1 VFGVLTYCRILQA
14 GMGNIRGTINRF
26 RGQGDGL
33 VDWISK
39 VRVKK
44 NSLARRRKKNLR
56 VEAILTSALIE
67 AETLLR
73 VKQQQRFQRW
83 QRMKTE
89 VCKADG
95 GKVRNGTASD
105 NLSNQW
111 DEKTCED
118 IDSLN
123 RFMCS
128 VNEVKSPLQR

>member
-1 VFGVLTYCRILQA
+1 
-14 GMGNIRGTINRF
+14 MGDIRGTINRF
-26 RGQGDGL
+26 GGQTDGL

-44 NSLARRRKKNLR
+44 NSLTRRRKKNLR

-83 QRMKTE
+83 QRLKTE
-89 VCKADG
+89 VCKADSG
-95 GKVRNGTASD
+95 NVCNATYGDK
-105 NLSNQW
+105 LSCQW

-118 IDSLN
+118 INSLN
-123 RFMCS
+123 RFMCL
-128 VNEVKSPLQR
+128 VNEVKSPLRR